1 MRLASEQEW
10 EVALKPRV
18 QIENWAFT
26 KYQGWQFTTEQGFG
40 SFLAGRA
47 AQHPKLGDANV
58 LTSSVIDVTENR
70 ETLEVET
77 SNTVYI
83 LGAMSAEYAE
93 FLAASTA
100 QA

>member
-1 MRLASEQEW
+1 M
-10 EVALKPRV
+10 KPRV

-26 KYQGWQFTTEQGFG
+26 KYQGFQFTTEQGIG

-47 AQHPKLGDANV
+47 KKHPKLGDADIF
-58 LTSSVIDVTENR
+58 TSWIIDVTGNSEI
-70 ETLEVET
+70 LEVET

-83 LGAMSAEYAE
+83 LGSIAPEYAE
-93 FLAASTA
+93 FLAHPPP